1 MIYIYK
7 SEEERLQRAVTYKVN
22 CIDNIIQRY
31 IHIYIYTS
39 IGEWKITYINW
50 LVHYAHSN

>member
-1 MIYIYK
+1 MYK

-31 IHIYIYTS
+31 IYIYTS